1 MGAEPSGGLTNQ
13 GSHCLPEDPDHP
25 DPDKFYGCVFQDT
38 DFSKWVEA
46 VGLPPGASSGCACC
60 PPNLARLVESV
71 RDYAYALAEDGSSLF
86 VHLYIG
92 GSIQA
97 DLGEGSIA
105 LRVHSALPWK
115 GRIRLKAE
123 ASGNGRTT
131 LAFRLLSCA
140 GGDAATD
147 AVTVHTGQGSSD
159 DISRRVEQ
167 GYLYLSGPWKKGDR
181 IDTDFDMPVR
191 AVAAYPLV
199 SLDANKVAVTR
210 GP

>member
-1 MGAEPSGGLTNQ
+1 MVAFSRILTSPNRWKPWGTPWRIIRMRLLSAQ
-13 GSHCLPEDPDHP
+13 FG
-25 DPDKFYGCVFQDT
+25 
-38 DFSKWVEA
+38 
-46 VGLPPGASSGCACC
+46 PPGRIGAG
-60 PPNLARLVESV
+60 LRLT
-71 RDYAYALAEDGSSLF
+71 LAEDGSSLF

-97 DLGEGSIA
+97 DLEEGSIA
-105 LRVHSALPWK
+105 MRVHSALPWK

-131 LAFRLLSCA
+131 LAFRLLSWA

-199 SLDANKVAVTR
+199 SLDADKVAVTR

>member
-1 MGAEPSGGLTNQ
+1 MGAEPSGGLANQ

-46 VGLPPGASSGCACC
+46 VGYP
-60 PPNLARLVESV
+60 LAHHPDAPAV
-71 RDYAYALAEDGSSLF
+71 RPIWPAWSNRCGITPTLAEDGSSLF

-131 LAFRLLSCA
+131 LAFRLLSWA

-147 AVTVHTGQGSSD
+147 AVTVHRGQGSSD

-199 SLDANKVAVTR
+199 SLDADKVAVTR